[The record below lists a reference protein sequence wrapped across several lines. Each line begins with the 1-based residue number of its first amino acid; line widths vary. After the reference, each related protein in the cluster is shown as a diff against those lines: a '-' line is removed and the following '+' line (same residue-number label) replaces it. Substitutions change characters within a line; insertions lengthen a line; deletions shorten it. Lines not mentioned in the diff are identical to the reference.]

1 MYIHI
6 YMYISIYVYTYI
18 YNYLLVYTCSS
29 FMGSIFTAT
38 DDPVFA
44 ALTSLWL
51 FWIDK
56 SSVSEKVL
64 CRGACSGRC
73 VCVCVY
79 SKSSSMAWVCIFAAL
94 ISLWLLWIDK
104 SRGGIYIYIYIYMCV
119 YIYVYVY
126 VCMYYES
133 TIVEWQRKSCWRG
146 LVCKGVCVYMYIY
159 YVGVHVHISR
169 RFLHRKRCY
178 RTHET
183 FWHPIYLLC
192 SRRCVGCDKTHTL
205 PR

>member
-64 CRGACSGRC
+64 CKGGLFGK

-79 SKSSSMAWVCIFAAL
+79 VL
-94 ISLWLLWIDK
+94 RLLLWHGCAYSQRWTLCDY
-104 SRGGIYIYIYIYMCV
+104 SQ
-119 YIYVYVY
+119 
-126 VCMYYES
+126 S
-133 TIVEWQRKSCWRG
+133 TKVGCQRKSCRRG
-146 LVCKGVCVYMYIY
+146 LVCEGVCVYMHIY
-159 YVGVHVHISR
+159 YIFSYAWVCVFTASNSLWSFWIDKNGVSEIILWKAS
-169 RFLHRKRCY
+169 
-178 RTHET
+178 TS
-183 FWHPIYLLC
+183 P
-192 SRRCVGCDKTHTL
+192 
-205 PR
+205 PA